1 MRKAGAL
8 SFLLIFLSKSTIA
21 VCQSPTI
28 DETPR
33 KGSYLYFRQPAF
45 EDNSFLIDEAFT
57 QEKGVLQHRST
68 FYLDN
73 LHGGNFVY
81 SFSQEIPITHLRHQ
95 INYTIYYNVLNAN
108 AGGSGFGDLDIGYR
122 FMALGKK
129 DWAMVVPGFTLIL
142 PTGNATYGNGSGGV
156 GGRLSVAVTKRLS
169 NRLVTHYNAG
179 YTYIFKADR
188 FVSN

>member
-28 DETPR
+28 EETPR

-45 EDNSFLIDEAFT
+45 EDNSFLIEEAIT
-57 QEKGVLQHRST
+57 QEKGVWQHVST

-73 LHGGNFVY
+73 LHSGNFVY

-95 INYTIYYNVLNAN
+95 LSYTLYYNVLNPKT
-108 AGGSGFGDLDIGYR
+108 GSSSSGFG
-122 FMALGKK
+122 
-129 DWAMVVPGFTLIL
+129 
-142 PTGNATYGNGSGGV
+142 
-156 GGRLSVAVTKRLS
+156 
-169 NRLVTHYNAG
+169 
-179 YTYIFKADR
+179 
-188 FVSN
+188 